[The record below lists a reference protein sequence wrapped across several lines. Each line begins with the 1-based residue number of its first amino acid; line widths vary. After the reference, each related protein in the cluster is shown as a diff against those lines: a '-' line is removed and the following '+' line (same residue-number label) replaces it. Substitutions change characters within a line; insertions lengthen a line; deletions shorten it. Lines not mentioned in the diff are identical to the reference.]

1 MAAESA
7 RAALA
12 RKGLTLV
19 PEDVA
24 TRNRQAFVDRLWM
37 RGLGSLGAL
46 YLMVVLGGLAWF
58 THKESY
64 LADEQVNA
72 RGLAQHY
79 TNAMRLRD
87 QVLIL
92 EEQANLRFAAL
103 DCWKAAVE
111 TLPDDLTLT
120 SLNFVRGRTL
130 RLDGTVDPSRRE
142 AVTRYNSDLLA
153 VKVRNQSLFSAVKP
167 AQVQVRGTLAT
178 WSFEAELNRMEAK

>member
-1 MAAESA
+1 
-7 RAALA
+7 
-12 RKGLTLV
+12 
-19 PEDVA
+19 
-24 TRNRQAFVDRLWM
+24 
-37 RGLGSLGAL
+37 
-46 YLMVVLGGLAWF
+46 
-58 THKESY
+58 
-64 LADEQVNA
+64 
-72 RGLAQHY
+72 

-142 AVTRYNSDLLA
+142 AVTRYNSELLA
-153 VKVRNQSLFSAVKP
+153 VKARNQPLFSAVKP